1 MAFSSSSLAQRMSV
15 TESPQVEYE
24 WVPPLCSKCTSFG
37 MCLHNVQRKKFARLK
52 KLLLQSL
59 MLTRPKRRALL
70 MEILVS
76 AGLGDAGNNEV
87 PAIFEGKEQPAQII
101 SDDGGDR
108 VQGETSHSPVMQS
121 QPEEV
126 EPGKSAKQSNSVNGL
141 RADAPNTDPVKKF
154 RHLQF
159 KLKLKG
165 GVQSIC

>member
-1 MAFSSSSLAQRMSV
+1 MPSQCPTKEVCSPKEV
-15 TESPQVEYE
+15 TTSKSDAYKTKETSPVDGN
-24 WVPPLCSKCTSFG
+24 SG
-37 MCLHNVQRKKFARLK
+37 
-52 KLLLQSL
+52 
-59 MLTRPKRRALL
+59 
-70 MEILVS
+70 VS